1 MNTET
6 ISRRFSEMSADYW
19 LESGDLVIGRSG
31 DRKSEEAATKILRK
45 TRNQLLATQMRADYS
60 SGK

>member
-1 MNTET
+1 MGFLPVIAFLRWPLE
-6 ISRRFSEMSADYW
+6 